1 MAYLLFPPVKKIEY
15 HEDVCHIRALPEPCT
30 AEKQKQWRYCVGTVS
45 ACQAPDRPQGYRLKI
60 EPEGI
65 CIAAADE
72 PGLRYGLD
80 TLRQILSQ
88 ADGAVQCL
96 ELEDYPTLLNRG
108 LMLDVSR
115 GKVYTREY
123 LLGLAELLS
132 KLRYN
137 VLQLYTEH
145 TFDFKKHPEICEGS
159 DPVTADDIRAL
170 QSRCAELGIELQAN
184 LQCLGH
190 CRRILT
196 REKYMELSE
205 SEMFW
210 SLCTTSDASLRLLD
224 DLFSEYLPLFD
235 SEWVN
240 ICFDEPYDIGKGRS
254 APLNED
260 GTALYVA
267 FLKKVH
273 DLAAKYGKKV
283 MLFGDVVVRRPE
295 FLKELPQDIR
305 YLDWCYDPKPHYGT
319 PAVFHSHQLDY
330 WVCPGSGNWNTLFPR
345 FDGAITNVDN
355 LLAEAIAADA
365 GGMLYTDWND
375 HGGYT
380 QPAAGYYGYGYA
392 AAVAWSGEPQC
403 ADRMDSAMD
412 RLLHLQGYSEIIR
425 TFAEIYRLPPVW
437 SKNRSECVMALF
449 DEPIFGKAIRGAE
462 PPAGLRAYDLS
473 LPNGIQP
480 VLERHSQHPMRPY
493 FRIPEQT
500 CAHICAL
507 AERANALI
515 QKLDKGVI
523 RDQLSYQAEAFLLMT
538 DKLAMSR
545 KLLRRFAAGGLTVRE
560 LVLLEDEVRLM
571 IRRYVRLQMEFIRL
585 WLQIAKPS
593 EIDIS
598 MTYFAHIIER
608 LDYLRDWLSLKRET
622 LSAGGTITED
632 FSDYETAGY
641 GTLPTY

>member
-1 MAYLLFPPVKKIEY
+1 MKCNLA
-15 HEDVCHIRALPEPCT
+15 H
-30 AEKQKQWRYCVGTVS
+30 
-45 ACQAPDRPQGYRLKI
+45 GY
-60 EPEGI
+60 GWW
-65 CIAAADE
+65 ADE
-72 PGLRYGLD
+72 QPSEEIKRYVE
-80 TLRQILSQ
+80 RQIKDKPIDVILSHTCPFRYEPVEVFLPGIDQ
-88 ADGAVQCL
+88 STVDTSTEEWLDAIEACV
-96 ELEDYPTLLNRG
+96 DYLAWFCG
-108 LMLDVSR
+108 LWHIN
-115 GKVYTREY
+115 K
-123 LLGLAELLS
+123 
-132 KLRYN
+132 
-137 VLQLYTEH
+137 
-145 TFDFKKHPEICEGS
+145 
-159 DPVTADDIRAL
+159 
-170 QSRCAELGIELQAN
+170 
-184 LQCLGH
+184 
-190 CRRILT
+190 RID
-196 REKYMELSE
+196 KMH
-205 SEMFW
+205 F
-210 SLCTTSDASLRLLD
+210 
-224 DLFSEYLPLFD
+224 LF
-235 SEWVN
+235 
-240 ICFDEPYDIGKGRS
+240 
-254 APLNED
+254 
-260 GTALYVA
+260 
-267 FLKKVH
+267 
-273 DLAAKYGKKV
+273 
-283 MLFGDVVVRRPE
+283 
-295 FLKELPQDIR
+295 
-305 YLDWCYDPKPHYGT
+305 
-319 PAVFHSHQLDY
+319 
-330 WVCPGSGNWNTLFPR
+330 
-345 FDGAITNVDN
+345 
-355 LLAEAIAADA
+355 
-365 GGMLYTDWND
+365 
-375 HGGYT
+375 
-380 QPAAGYYGYGYA
+380 
-392 AAVAWSGEPQC
+392 
-403 ADRMDSAMD
+403 
-412 RLLHLQGYSEIIR
+412 HLQGYSEIIR

-500 CAHICAL
+500 CAHIRAL

-523 RDQLSYQAEAFLLMT
+523 RDQLSYQAETFLLMT

>member
-1 MAYLLFPPVKKIEY
+1 M
-15 HEDVCHIRALPEPCT
+15 
-30 AEKQKQWRYCVGTVS
+30 
-45 ACQAPDRPQGYRLKI
+45 
-60 EPEGI
+60 
-65 CIAAADE
+65 
-72 PGLRYGLD
+72 
-80 TLRQILSQ
+80 
-88 ADGAVQCL
+88 
-96 ELEDYPTLLNRG
+96 
-108 LMLDVSR
+108 
-115 GKVYTREY
+115 
-123 LLGLAELLS
+123 
-132 KLRYN
+132 
-137 VLQLYTEH
+137 
-145 TFDFKKHPEICEGS
+145 
-159 DPVTADDIRAL
+159 
-170 QSRCAELGIELQAN
+170 
-184 LQCLGH
+184 
-190 CRRILT
+190 
-196 REKYMELSE
+196 
-205 SEMFW
+205 
-210 SLCTTSDASLRLLD
+210 
-224 DLFSEYLPLFD
+224 
-235 SEWVN
+235 
-240 ICFDEPYDIGKGRS
+240 
-254 APLNED
+254 
-260 GTALYVA
+260 
-267 FLKKVH
+267 
-273 DLAAKYGKKV
+273 
-283 MLFGDVVVRRPE
+283 
-295 FLKELPQDIR
+295 
-305 YLDWCYDPKPHYGT
+305 
-319 PAVFHSHQLDY
+319 FHSHQLDY

-412 RLLHLQGYSEIIR
+412 RLLHLQGYSKIIR

-500 CAHICAL
+500 CAHIRAL

-545 KLLRRFAAGGLTVRE
+545 KLLRRFAAGGLTVRG